1 MLRAYRSLMAFYGGH
16 AAARRGILTA
26 YPHPDLA
33 VMHKSLGSDTVLALV
48 NTRNRVVSYSVPLPL
63 QGSEWRHEF
72 ASAMVNAPTTPTLI
86 FPNELTL
93 QPFEVLLLTKP

>member
-1 MLRAYRSLMAFYGGH
+1 SH
-16 AAARRGILTA
+16 AAARSGNLTS

-33 VMHKSLGSDTVLALV
+33 VIHKTLGSDTVLALV
-48 NTRNRVVSYSVPLPL
+48 NTRNRVVSYSVPLSL
-63 QGSEWRHEF
+63 QGSQWRSEF
-72 ASAMVNAPTTPTLI
+72 ASAMVNAPTAPTLI